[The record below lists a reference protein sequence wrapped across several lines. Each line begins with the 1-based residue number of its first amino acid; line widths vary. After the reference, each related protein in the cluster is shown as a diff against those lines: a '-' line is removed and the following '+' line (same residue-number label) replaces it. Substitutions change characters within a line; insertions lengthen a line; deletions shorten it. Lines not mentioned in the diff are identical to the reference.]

1 MPWQV
6 PQTFVFRVCEVYL
19 ACCKGFERFLL
30 LTNHCGDQYA
40 YREGQTERTLTHFL
54 RDGCFGTMEP
64 SRMHVLVASLGR
76 QQNSRIHVDRVLF
89 NFFFGLVLSC
99 FVLRVNEYPHTKQLW
114 CNMCGHTS
122 IHCCCADRY
131 FGVRPPTWRLFVSF
145 QVSEGS
151 SLLTWTSAHSSQTKA
166 FTTSKVGI
174 RSFVHS
180 FLRSFF
186 CPSVHPFFPWFL
198 LLFSSRFLHVLFFLL
213 SFVFFFFLPS
223 SSFVS
228 FPRFVIQRL

>member
-1 MPWQV
+1 MWRFARSPCWAPDVHVWSQLVCPADSISTLRTWACAPAPSSLTRPSMPWQV

-89 NFFFGLVLSC
+89 NFFLVSFC
-99 FVLRVNEYPHTKQLW
+99 PVLCCVL
-114 CNMCGHTS
+114 TS
-122 IHCCCADRY
+122 IHTRSS
-131 FGVRPPTWRLFVSF
+131 FGATCVGTRPSTAVARIVILAFARPPDVCLCPFRSQKA
-145 QVSEGS
+145 QVS
-151 SLLTWTSAHSSQTKA
+151 
-166 FTTSKVGI
+166 
-174 RSFVHS
+174 
-180 FLRSFF
+180 
-186 CPSVHPFFPWFL
+186 
-198 LLFSSRFLHVLFFLL
+198 
-213 SFVFFFFLPS
+213 
-223 SSFVS
+223 
-228 FPRFVIQRL
+228 